1 MTCKFFFVYWSLYA
15 MNWRPGGGGE
25 SHIDLVNH
33 VVQSFFQL
41 QILSATSGLQDEHKN
56 NLTLMN
62 WIFFKKSLES
72 IKPVIQPL
80 CVVNIVNAKND

>member
-15 MNWRPGGGGE
+15 MNWRPGGSGE

-41 QILSATSGLQDEHKN
+41 QILSASSGLQNEHKN

-62 WIFFKKSLES
+62 LIFFKKPLES
-72 IKPVIQPL
+72 I
-80 CVVNIVNAKND
+80 